1 MNCKNPY
8 RIYNRQKQC
17 LLEVCYHKNQT
28 VPLMRKCYYTN
39 RTVPYLQTYI
49 TTYDHIF
56 DFISDKYLFCDS
68 KDWIPMPP
76 KLFEIFFSDIL
87 CFTNGKLF
95 GYQNYHLIG
104 ENNLPKQAEFI
115 KKQIPKCANIISF
128 ETLES
133 YKEMLPTYHPSF
145 ETYSMEEYLQKSTRV
160 IFFTKEMR
168 KKAVRKQKLFTFLDR
183 AYQFRPHITI
193 YQHSTDE
200 SMLSQMQEKLSLL
213 NDRQKL
219 AKLFLRK
226 YSMLFGELYDESR
239 DDFMRAIKVH
249 YQNCPFC
256 HSPYYTIQYK
266 QAEWAADRY
275 TLTCLHC
282 ERQLL
287 RYWNSVFDGGMGSDN
302 PMNYGEK
309 VRIINLP

>member
-87 CFTNGKLF
+87 RYTNGKLF

-104 ENNLPKQAEFI
+104 ENELPTQASFI
-115 KKQIPKCANIISF
+115 KKQIPQCANITSF

-133 YKEMLPTYHPSF
+133 FKETLPIYHPSF
-145 ETYSMEEYLQKSTRV
+145 ETYSMEEYLQKSTLV
-160 IFFTKEMR
+160 IFFTKEMG
-168 KKAVRKQKLFTFLDR
+168 KKAVRKQKLFTFLDQE
-183 AYQFRPHITI
+183 YQFRPYITI
-193 YQHSTDE
+193 NQQSTE
-200 SMLSQMQEKLSLL
+200 ERMLSQMQEKLSLL

-219 AKLFLRK
+219 TKLFLLK
-226 YSMLFGELYDESR
+226 YSMLFGKLYDKSR
-239 DDFMRAIKVH
+239 DDFMRTIKTH

-256 HSPYYTIQYK
+256 YSPYYAIQY
-266 QAEWAADRY
+266 QYAGWADDRY

-287 RYWNSVFDGGMGSDN
+287 RYWNGIFDGGMGSDN
-302 PMNYGEK
+302 PINYEKK
-309 VRIINLP
+309 VRTIYLP